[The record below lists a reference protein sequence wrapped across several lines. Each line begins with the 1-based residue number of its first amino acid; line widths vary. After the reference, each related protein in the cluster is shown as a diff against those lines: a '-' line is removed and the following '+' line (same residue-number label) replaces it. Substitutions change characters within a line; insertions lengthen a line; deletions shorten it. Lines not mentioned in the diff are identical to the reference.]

1 MVWLLQPK
9 TSLRIVN
16 HDRKTT
22 TWDLGRS
29 ERKACVRVATLGYG
43 LPLRDVRSTQEQ
55 DAL

>member
-22 TWDLGRS
+22 TWDLGPR
-29 ERKACVRVATLGYG
+29 ERRVCVRVATLGYG
-43 LPLRDVRSTQEQ
+43 LPLRDVRSTQDQ